1 MNQKL
6 NITILIDQLIAGGV
20 QKTAIEEVKNL
31 TKMGYNTKLL
41 VLTKTGFSYKNKEL
55 AKNIDFEFLSDRYP
69 KILQNN
75 FKIPYFK
82 FLTFLHLLTPFLAI
96 FYIKRNET
104 NLIISHGT
112 TTSFTTLALSHF
124 NKIPYFIIVYDPL
137 IYILEKVYKN
147 TPLKYIFP
155 PTKLL
160 CSFIERKIIANSV
173 SCFVISSL
181 HFKYLKST
189 YNIKPTIIYL
199 GINPPKKIPKNYGD
213 KILLLGRWEKEKN
226 IEEVLDLASQIP
238 NSQFIIAGSWTD
250 QSYLNWFKNEIK
262 HRKISR
268 QIEIITHFEEKD
280 LLKIIQK
287 SSFWIHLNLEAF
299 SLSALEAASYGLPI
313 ILPKE
318 SGVSELFQNGK
329 HGFFPKNNDKKAFLE
344 HVDFLKAN
352 KNIARQM
359 GKNAAKVTR
368 IYTWQ
373 KHTKILAIY
382 INKFFNS

>member
-6 NITILIDQLIAGGV
+6 KITILIDQLIAGGV
-20 QKTAIEEVKNL
+20 QKTAIQEVKNL
-31 TKMGYNTKLL
+31 KKMGYNTKLL
-41 VLTKTGFSYKNKEL
+41 VLMKTGFNYKNKEL
-55 AKNIDFEFLSDRYP
+55 TENIDFEFLSDRYP

-82 FLTFLHLLTPFLAI
+82 FLSWLHLLTPVLAI

-112 TTSFTTLALSHF
+112 TTSFTALALSYF
-124 NKIPYFIIVYDPL
+124 KKIPYFIFVYDPM

-155 PTKLL
+155 PTKIL
-160 CSFIERKIIANSV
+160 CSFLEKKIITNCV
-173 SCFVISSL
+173 SCFVISTL
-181 HFKYLKST
+181 HFKYLKSA
-189 YNIKPTIIYL
+189 YNIKPEIIYL
-199 GINPPKKIPKNYGD
+199 GINPPKRIPKIYGD

-226 IEEVLDLASQIP
+226 IEEVLGLASQIP

-250 QSYLNWFKNEIK
+250 QRYLNWFKNEIK
-262 HRKISR
+262 HKNISS
-268 QIEIITHFEEKD
+268 QIEIISHFEEKD
-280 LLKIIQK
+280 LPKIIQK
-287 SSFWIHLNLEAF
+287 SCFWIHPNLEAF

-313 ILPKE
+313 ILPRE
-318 SGVSELFQNGK
+318 SGVAELFQNGK
-329 HGFFPKNNDKKAFLE
+329 HGFLPKNNDKKAFLG
-344 HVDFLKAN
+344 HVDYLNAN

-359 GKNAAKVTR
+359 GKNAALVAR

-373 KHTKILAIY
+373 KHSKTLVIY